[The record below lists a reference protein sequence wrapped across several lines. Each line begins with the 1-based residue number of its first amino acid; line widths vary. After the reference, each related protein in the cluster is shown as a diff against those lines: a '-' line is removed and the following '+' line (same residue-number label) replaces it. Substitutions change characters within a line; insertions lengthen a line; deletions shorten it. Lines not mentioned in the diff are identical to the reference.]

1 MTDALLR
8 DEIFMRHAL
17 DQASK
22 AAEIGEVPVGCVI
35 VRNDVII
42 ATGHNQR
49 ETTQH
54 VFAHAEM
61 LAIDEA
67 VKVVGSWRLDE
78 CTLYVTLE
86 PCAMC
91 GGAMIQARLK
101 RLVYGAREPK
111 SGAHKS
117 IVELFDQK
125 FNHSVEVIEGV
136 LAEDSAQMLKTF
148 FKQLRNP
155 K

>member
-1 MTDALLR
+1 MTEPILR
-8 DEIFMRHAL
+8 DENFMRIAL
-17 DQASK
+17 LEAQK

-35 VRNDVII
+35 VRNDEII
-42 ATGHNQR
+42 AKGFNQR

-67 VKVVGSWRLDE
+67 VKIVGSWRLDE

-91 GGAMIQARLK
+91 AGAMIQARL
-101 RLVYGAREPK
+101 
-111 SGAHKS
+111 
-117 IVELFDQK
+117 
-125 FNHSVEVIEGV
+125 
-136 LAEDSAQMLKTF
+136 
-148 FKQLRNP
+148 
-155 K
+155 